1 MRRAGPASRAFGRY
15 AVGLRP
21 ILDPDPYLG
30 APKTSA
36 DNPKEDQPRSTA
48 GLTRP
53 RSFRND
59 KSAKSCHELVSDLGV
74 TYRNPDT
81 VRRKAGEGL
90 AAAYCETVVPQGEA
104 DPAGCAINAYA
115 ACVDERERGL
125 GPAGHCEPQLRQLVH

>member
-30 APKTSA
+30 APKTPA
-36 DNPKEDQPRSTA
+36 DNPKEDQPGPTV

-59 KSAKSCHELVSDLGV
+59 KSEARWSSKVLIAGVWVPDHLNLQWRRCPMCGTMIDLDRPDQSCPRGELSPL
-74 TYRNPDT
+74 
-81 VRRKAGEGL
+81 RRSYL
-90 AAAYCETVVPQGEA
+90 
-104 DPAGCAINAYA
+104 
-115 ACVDERERGL
+115 
-125 GPAGHCEPQLRQLVH
+125 

>member
-21 ILDPDPYLG
+21 ILDPDPYFG

-36 DNPKEDQPRSTA
+36 DNPKEDQPRSTV

-59 KSAKSCHELVSDLGV
+59 KSAAERAHGPLDGALGLLDLLLVG
-74 TYRNPDT
+74 PQ
-81 VRRKAGEGL
+81 
-90 AAAYCETVVPQGEA
+90 VP
-104 DPAGCAINAYA
+104 
-115 ACVDERERGL
+115 
-125 GPAGHCEPQLRQLVH
+125 